1 MGLLRQAAI
10 AIDGG
15 RCAGPGGV
23 EWEVPVASQR
33 EERPEDRVHMREE
46 KHNNNLLAASSVRSR

>member
-46 KHNNNLLAASSVRSR
+46 KHNK